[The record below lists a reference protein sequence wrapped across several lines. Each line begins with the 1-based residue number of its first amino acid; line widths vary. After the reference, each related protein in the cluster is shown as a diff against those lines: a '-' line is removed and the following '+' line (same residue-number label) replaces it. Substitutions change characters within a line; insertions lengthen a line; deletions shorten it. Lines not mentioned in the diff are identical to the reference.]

1 VFSALQREVPIKWV
15 SKGSVVD
22 GVATEATAK
31 LLEIG
36 ALDSLDFLENP
47 QLKCVVMTEDD
58 DNKTICSILE
68 SSGFRMDQT
77 VIAPYRGCTKL
88 DAVGVFSQFLRDRVP
103 HVEIVVHRD
112 RDYMSQEDAERYVRQ
127 LNGCGSVAFLT
138 RESDIEGYLLTPQHI
153 HATCPQIT
161 VERASDI
168 LEQATAAA
176 RIASIT
182 DIINL
187 RTEQAWRRR
196 AQTGDQPNVG
206 EIAVTAQ
213 VEYDANPQAMRR
225 GKRVLG
231 QVRSML
237 QQQLGGHANL
247 DVPSPALSVPELQTI
262 ARRLWAA
269 PLTVTLVSHWFD
281 Q

>member
-1 VFSALQREVPIKWV
+1 
-15 SKGSVVD
+15 
-22 GVATEATAK
+22 
-31 LLEIG
+31 
-36 ALDSLDFLENP
+36 
-47 QLKCVVMTEDD
+47 
-58 DNKTICSILE
+58 
-68 SSGFRMDQT
+68 
-77 VIAPYRGCTKL
+77 
-88 DAVGVFSQFLRDRVP
+88 
-103 HVEIVVHRD
+103 
-112 RDYMSQEDAERYVRQ
+112 MSQEDAERYVRQ